1 MNVRGTF
8 GHISHLSYTRNEMK
22 VDSALSLPNKIHCV
36 TLFLMCFPGMDC
48 YSVEV
53 CLRGS
58 SVTASLKTALSN
70 IYISSGGHMKNEE
83 SRLLNEWTQHVR
95 YVVNESLRRTLVTM
109 KIMN

>member
-8 GHISHLSYTRNEMK
+8 GHIPHLSYTRNEMK
-22 VDSALSLPNKIHCV
+22 VDSALSLPNKIHCYFYSV
-36 TLFLMCFPGMDC
+36 MCFPGMDC

-70 IYISSGGHMKNEE
+70 IYISSGGQKENEE
-83 SRLLNEWTQHVR
+83 SRMLNDEHLR
-95 YVVNESLRRTLVTM
+95 YVVNESLGRTLIAM
-109 KIMN
+109 K

>member
-1 MNVRGTF
+1 
-8 GHISHLSYTRNEMK
+8 MK
-22 VDSALSLPNKIHCV
+22 VDSALSLSNKIHCV

-70 IYISSGGHMKNEE
+70 IYISSGGHMKKEE
-83 SRLLNEWTQHVR
+83 SRSVKMENQIYFNHGQFHLSRQ
-95 YVVNESLRRTLVTM
+95 
-109 KIMN
+109 KAI